1 MFFLAYLFVSYVENT
16 VLKNSKILSSG
27 SRFAI
32 FWLPFTKGLSKLI
45 PLVPKGPTEQG
56 QQPAVTQSESSC
68 RLPVTSSGDVTS
80 EVNHVPK
87 IDILEWSIKMT
98 GQENFEL
105 FYHQLFCYRGVVS
118 PSTTCSSSCYCMKPL
133 SQALHYHLMPLRMMF
148 GFTPPYPQ
156 VVPGLDTSGNKADWS
171 RQPADHCCA
180 VCTTA
185 EASALLVPWL
195 CVLQCLTACWGP
207 ARVPAV
213 PELLIHNKLLCLLED

>member
-1 MFFLAYLFVSYVENT
+1 MFYLAYLFVSYVENT

-133 SQALHYHLMPLRMMF
+133 SHDVWFHPSLSTGCAWIGYLGQQSWLVETAGWPLLCSVHYCR
-148 GFTPPYPQ
+148 GQ
-156 VVPGLDTSGNKADWS
+156 C
-171 RQPADHCCA
+171 PASSMV
-180 VCTTA
+180 VCT
-185 EASALLVPWL
+185 
-195 CVLQCLTACWGP
+195 
-207 ARVPAV
+207 AV
-213 PELLIHNKLLCLLED
+213 PNCLLGPS

>member
-1 MFFLAYLFVSYVENT
+1 MFYLAYLFVSYVENT

-87 IDILEWSIKMT
+87 IDILE
-98 GQENFEL
+98 
-105 FYHQLFCYRGVVS
+105 
-118 PSTTCSSSCYCMKPL
+118 
-133 SQALHYHLMPLRMMF
+133 
-148 GFTPPYPQ
+148 
-156 VVPGLDTSGNKADWS
+156 
-171 RQPADHCCA
+171 
-180 VCTTA
+180 
-185 EASALLVPWL
+185 
-195 CVLQCLTACWGP
+195 
-207 ARVPAV
+207 
-213 PELLIHNKLLCLLED
+213 

>member
-1 MFFLAYLFVSYVENT
+1 MFYLAYLFVSYVENT
-16 VLKNSKILSSG
+16 VLKNSKILSSE

-118 PSTTCSSSCYCMKPL
+118 L
-133 SQALHYHLMPLRMMF
+133 
-148 GFTPPYPQ
+148 
-156 VVPGLDTSGNKADWS
+156 
-171 RQPADHCCA
+171 RQPVRALLLYETPQPSFTLSFDAFTHDVWFHPSLSTGCA
-180 VCTTA
+180 WIGYLGQQSWLVETAGWPLLCSVHYCRGQCPASSMVVCT
-185 EASALLVPWL
+185 
-195 CVLQCLTACWGP
+195 
-207 ARVPAV
+207 AV
-213 PELLIHNKLLCLLED
+213 PNCLLGPS